1 MKAASSVFSLMSS
14 RAAVFAVMLSC
25 LPIGLA
31 AQDADSAFVSMPNA
45 YRMRMVGVGAVD
57 LLDTYLSPESY
68 KGTEVRFVSTATKPS
83 RWKTL
88 DQRIVHQG
96 DVSVSHNRADN
107 NDELAGFYNFQ
118 YSLTHG
124 WQLTEALSAW
134 AGGGVD
140 VTLGFVYNT
149 RNSNNPAQAKVSLN
163 LAPAAGLAYAFHV
176 KGKPWVARYEATA
189 PLVGLM
195 FSPNYGQSYYEIF
208 NRGNYDHNVVPTTI
222 IATPSLRQLL
232 TLDLPLFGRRFVVG
246 YLGDY
251 QQAKVNKLKYHNYTH
266 AIVLGVAIWK

>member
-1 MKAASSVFSLMSS
+1 MKAVSSVSSPMS
-14 RAAVFAVMLSC
+14 RFTVVLAVMLSC
-25 LPIGLA
+25 FPVGLA
-31 AQDADSAFVSMPNA
+31 AQDADTVSVSLPRS
-45 YRMRMVGVGAVD
+45 YRMRMVGIGSVN
-57 LLDTYLSPESY
+57 LLDTYLSPENY
-68 KGTEVRFVSTATKPS
+68 KGTEVRFVSLASKPS
-83 RWKTL
+83 RWKAL
-88 DQRIVHQG
+88 NQRIVHQG

-118 YSLTHG
+118 YSLTYD
-124 WQLTEALSAW
+124 WQLTEALKAW
-134 AGGGVD
+134 AGGGLD
-140 VTLGFVYNT
+140 ATLGFVYNT
-149 RNSNNPAQAKVSLN
+149 RNSNNPAQAKASLN

-208 NRGNYDHNVVPTTI
+208 NRGNYDHNVVPTTVV
-222 IATPSLRQLL
+222 ATPSLRQLL

>member
-1 MKAASSVFSLMSS
+1 MKAVSSVFFPMS
-14 RAAVFAVMLSC
+14 RLAVLLGAMLCC
-25 LPIGLA
+25 LPVGLA
-31 AQDADSAFVSMPNA
+31 AQDADTANVSLPRA
-45 YRMRMVGVGAVD
+45 YRMRMVGIGSVN
-57 LLDTYLSPESY
+57 LLDTYLSPENY
-68 KGTEVRFVSTATKPS
+68 KGTEVRFVSLTSKPS

-88 DQRIVHQG
+88 SQRIVHQG

-118 YSLTHG
+118 YSLTHD

-134 AGGGVD
+134 AGGGLD
-140 VTLGFVYNT
+140 LTLGFVYNT
-149 RNSNNPAQAKVSLN
+149 RNSNNPAQAKASLN
-163 LAPAAGLAYAFHV
+163 LSPAAGLAYAFSV
-176 KGKPWVARYEATA
+176 KGKPWVVRYDATV
-189 PLVGLM
+189 PLVGVM

-208 NRGNYDHNVVPTTI
+208 NRGNYDHNVVPTTVV
-222 IATPSLRQLL
+222 ATPSLRQML

-266 AIVLGVAIWK
+266 ALVLGVAIWK